1 MTASVK
7 TPLKV
12 IVQNTQMEKPT
23 IKTPI
28 AKRKISRE
36 DEIGA
41 CWGKQPLSGG
51 EEYMTGNVTIGGIK
65 TAIVMFRNGFKDS
78 ESKPDWRIYRR
89 QELQGGQVSAV
100 SQSESSEQDPG
111 MLS

>member
-28 AKRKISRE
+28 AKQKLGRE
-36 DEIGA
+36 NERGCLWA
-41 CWGKQPLSGG
+41 KTPLNGG
-51 EEYMTGNVTIGGIK
+51 DEYMTGEFVHNGEKINIVVMRNNYK
-65 TAIVMFRNGFKDS
+65 THDKM
-78 ESKPDWRIYRR
+78 PDWRIY
-89 QELQGGQVSAV
+89 LDSKSNIAI
-100 SQSESSEQDPG
+100 SEPNVTEDVYTQDATS
-111 MLS
+111 L